1 MTEDIDYQVVARMLQ
16 EENERLRLAILKQRS
31 LALPVIAIDLS
42 TIKEFVEENYIL
54 LIVIFSLLSLLFT
67 IFFSTIDVVGRYHA
81 QRKYH
86 HEG

>member
-16 EENERLRLAILKQRS
+16 EENERLRLAIFKQRTH
-31 LALPVIAIDLS
+31 AMPEIDLS

-54 LIVIFSLLSLLFT
+54 LIVAFSLLSLLFT
-67 IFFSTIDVVGRYHA
+67 VFFSTVDVMGRYQ
-81 QRKYH
+81 QRKNY